1 LAQRGD
7 RRRRKKRQ
15 RAAAAA
21 RARERPVGDP
31 SPVERPAGVKATGRS
46 GPEARAEPGGS
57 SPEHPAGGYYARSR
71 QRDEAARAAL
81 KPLEAG
87 ERPAAVT
94 VGAIVALF
102 LALANFGAWLAGL
115 EVQGDRPSVAGVVA
129 YSGLMLLVAYG
140 MWKAKYWAV
149 LGMHALLAIL
159 IIVFAL
165 LAVQAENVLSLLIA
179 LAVIGSAGTLFWF
192 LIKAMAR
199 IQMPPRPGS
208 QPR

>member
-1 LAQRGD
+1 MAQRGK
-7 RRRRKKRQ
+7 RQRRKKRQ
-15 RAAAAA
+15 RAGSA
-21 RARERPVGDP
+21 
-31 SPVERPAGVKATGRS
+31 VERPA
-46 GPEARAEPGGS
+46 EASTEAEAPSTEPAAKERPG
-57 SPEHPAGGYYARSR
+57 GGYYARSR
-71 QRDEAARAAL
+71 QRDAEARAKLA
-81 KPLEAG
+81 PLESG
-87 ERPAAVT
+87 ERPTAVT
-94 VGAIVALF
+94 VGAVLALV

-115 EVQGDRPSVAGVVA
+115 EVQGDRPSIAGVGA

-165 LAVQAENVLSLLIA
+165 LAVQAENVVSLLIA
-179 LAVIGSAGTLFWF
+179 LAVIGAAGTLFWF

>member
-15 RAAAAA
+15 R
-21 RARERPVGDP
+21 
-31 SPVERPAGVKATGRS
+31 SRS
-46 GPEARAEPGGS
+46 APP
-57 SPEHPAGGYYARSR
+57 PPAGGYYERSR
-71 QRDEAARAAL
+71 RRDEEARAKL
-81 KPLEAG
+81 EPLEKG
-87 ERPAAVT
+87 ERPTAVT
-94 VGAIVALF
+94 VGAVLALV
-102 LALANFGAWLAGL
+102 LALANFGSWLAGL
-115 EVQGDRPSVAGVVA
+115 EVQGERPAATGVIV

-165 LAVQAENVLSLLIA
+165 LAVKAENVFELLIA
-179 LAVIGSAGTLFWF
+179 LGVIGPAGTLFWF

>member
-1 LAQRGD
+1 LAQRG
-7 RRRRKKRQ
+7 RRQKRKRRQ
-15 RAAAAA
+15 RAGAERATSGGAAGADGGRAAAPDT
-21 RARERPVGDP
+21 ER
-31 SPVERPAGVKATGRS
+31 SAGAPG
-46 GPEARAEPGGS
+46 AAEG
-57 SPEHPAGGYYARSR
+57 GGYYARSR
-71 QRDEAARAAL
+71 ERDAEARAKL
-81 KPLEAG
+81 KPLASG
-87 ERPAAVT
+87 ERPTAVT
-94 VGAIVALF
+94 VGAVLALV

-129 YSGLMLLVAYG
+129 YSGLMLLVAWG

-165 LAVQAENVLSLLIA
+165 LAVQAENLVSLLIA
-179 LAVIGSAGTLFWF
+179 LAVIAGAGTLFWF

>member
-1 LAQRGD
+1 LAQRG
-7 RRRRKKRQ
+7 RRQKRKRRQ
-15 RAAAAA
+15 RAGAERATSGGAAGADGAGAGAPSTERSAGAPGAA
-21 RARERPVGDP
+21 EG
-31 SPVERPAGVKATGRS
+31 
-46 GPEARAEPGGS
+46 
-57 SPEHPAGGYYARSR
+57 GGYYARSR
-71 QRDEAARAAL
+71 ERDAQARAKL
-81 KPLEAG
+81 QPLASG
-87 ERPAAVT
+87 ERPTAVT
-94 VGAIVALF
+94 VGALLALV

-129 YSGLMLLVAYG
+129 YSGLMLLVAWG

-165 LAVQAENVLSLLIA
+165 LAVQAENLVSLLIA
-179 LAVIGSAGTLFWF
+179 LAVIAGAGTLFWF

>member
-1 LAQRGD
+1 LARRAD
-7 RRRRKKRQ
+7 RRRKKRRRGASGGGQ
-15 RAAAAA
+15 
-21 RARERPVGDP
+21 
-31 SPVERPAGVKATGRS
+31 PASRGG
-46 GPEARAEPGGS
+46 GPALPAGGS
-57 SPEHPAGGYYARSR
+57 SAERSSAERAGGSSAERTGGGYYARSR
-71 QRDEAARAAL
+71 QRDEAARAKL
-81 KPLEAG
+81 EPLDTG
-87 ERPAAVT
+87 ERPTAVT
-94 VGAIVALF
+94 VGAILALL
-102 LALANFGAWLAGL
+102 LALANFGSWLAGV
-115 EVQGDRPSVAGVVA
+115 EVQGDRPAAAGVIV

-159 IIVFAL
+159 ILVFSL
-165 LAVQAENVLSLLIA
+165 LAVKAENVFELLIA

>member
-1 LAQRGD
+1 LAQRGE

-15 RAAAAA
+15 RAASPTRKQA
-21 RARERPVGDP
+21 RTTGSAPAGPPGAGEPTQAERPG
-31 SPVERPAGVKATGRS
+31 AA
-46 GPEARAEPGGS
+46 
-57 SPEHPAGGYYARSR
+57 YYARAR
-71 QRDEAARAAL
+71 QRDEAARAKL
-81 KPLEAG
+81 EPLGAG

-94 VGAIVALF
+94 VGAVLAF
-102 LALANFGAWLAGL
+102 VLALANFGSWLAGV
-115 EVQGDRPSVAGVVA
+115 EVQGDRPSAAGVLV

-140 MWKAKYWAV
+140 MWRAKYWAV

-165 LAVQAENVLSLLIA
+165 LAVKAENAFELLIA
-179 LAVIGSAGTLFWF
+179 LAVIVPAGTLFWF

>member
-1 LAQRGD
+1 LAQRGK

-15 RAAAAA
+15 RAGAAGDAAAGEPA
-21 RARERPVGDP
+21 AQASATQPAADERPG
-31 SPVERPAGVKATGRS
+31 
-46 GPEARAEPGGS
+46 
-57 SPEHPAGGYYARSR
+57 GGYYARSR
-71 QRDEAARAAL
+71 QRDAEARAKLA
-81 KPLEAG
+81 PLEKG
-87 ERPAAVT
+87 ERPTAVT
-94 VGAIVALF
+94 VGAVLALV
-102 LALANFGAWLAGL
+102 LALANFGAWVAGL
-115 EVQGDRPSVAGVVA
+115 EVQGDRPSIAGVGA

-165 LAVQAENVLSLLIA
+165 LAVQAENVVSLLIA
-179 LAVIGSAGTLFWF
+179 LAVIGAAGTLFWF

>member
-1 LAQRGD
+1 MAQRG
-7 RRRRKKRQ
+7 RRQKRKRRQ
-15 RAAAAA
+15 RAGA
-21 RARERPVGDP
+21 ER
-31 SPVERPAGVKATGRS
+31 ATGS
-46 GPEARAEPGGS
+46 TAAGATGEPAE
-57 SPEHPAGGYYARSR
+57 GGYYARSR
-71 QRDEAARAAL
+71 ERDAEARAKL
-81 KPLEAG
+81 QPLESG

-94 VGAIVALF
+94 VGALIALL
-102 LALANFGAWLAGL
+102 LAVANFGAWLAGL
-115 EVQGDRPSVAGVVA
+115 EVQGDRPSVAGVAA
-129 YSGLMLLVAYG
+129 YSGLMLLVAWG

-165 LAVQAENVLSLLIA
+165 LAVQAENVVSLLIA
-179 LAVIGSAGTLFWF
+179 LGVIAGAGTLFWF

>member
-1 LAQRGD
+1 LARRGE

-15 RAAAAA
+15 RAASA
-21 RARERPVGDP
+21 RRQTASSSGGQAGPPAERP
-31 SPVERPAGVKATGRS
+31 
-46 GPEARAEPGGS
+46 RA
-57 SPEHPAGGYYARSR
+57 GYYARSR
-71 QRDEAARAAL
+71 QRDEAARAKL
-81 KPLEAG
+81 KPLGSG

-94 VGAIVALF
+94 VGAVLAF
-102 LALANFGAWLAGL
+102 VLALANFGSWLAGL
-115 EVQGDRPSVAGVVA
+115 EVQGDRPSAAGVIV

-140 MWKAKYWAV
+140 MWRAKYWAV

-165 LAVQAENVLSLLIA
+165 LAVKAENAFELLIA
-179 LAVIGSAGTLFWF
+179 LAVIVPSGTLFWF

>member
-1 LAQRGD
+1 LAQRGK
-7 RRRRKKRQ
+7 RQRRKKRQ
-15 RAAAAA
+15 RAGSA
-21 RARERPVGDP
+21 
-31 SPVERPAGVKATGRS
+31 VERAS
-46 GPEARAEPGGS
+46 EARAEADVPSAELPAAEEPGSAEDRPG
-57 SPEHPAGGYYARSR
+57 GGYYARSR
-71 QRDEAARAAL
+71 HRDAEARAKLA
-81 KPLEAG
+81 PLEKG
-87 ERPAAVT
+87 ERPTAVT
-94 VGAIVALF
+94 VGAVLALV
-102 LALANFGAWLAGL
+102 LALANFGAWAAGL
-115 EVQGDRPSVAGVVA
+115 EVQGDRPSIAGVGA

-165 LAVQAENVLSLLIA
+165 LAVQAENVVSLLIA
-179 LAVIGSAGTLFWF
+179 LAVIGAAGTLFWF

>member
-1 LAQRGD
+1 MAQRGK
-7 RRRRKKRQ
+7 RQRRKKRQ
-15 RAAAAA
+15 RAGAAT
-21 RARERPVGDP
+21 ERP
-31 SPVERPAGVKATGRS
+31 SETRAGV
-46 GPEARAEPGGS
+46 EARAEERPAAEPVTEDRPG
-57 SPEHPAGGYYARSR
+57 GGYYARSR
-71 QRDEAARAAL
+71 RRDAQARAKLA
-81 KPLEAG
+81 PLEKG
-87 ERPAAVT
+87 ERPTAVT
-94 VGAIVALF
+94 VGAV
-102 LALANFGAWLAGL
+102 LAFVLAVVNFGAWLAGL
-115 EVQGDRPSVAGVVA
+115 EVQGDRPSVAGVGV

-165 LAVQAENVLSLLIA
+165 LAVQAENVVSLLIA
-179 LAVIGSAGTLFWF
+179 LAVIGGAGTLFWF

>member
-1 LAQRGD
+1 LAQRGK
-7 RRRRKKRQ
+7 RQKRKKRQ
-15 RAAAAA
+15 RAGGGAQPAGDRTVAEDPGAAAA
-21 RARERPVGDP
+21 ELPRDAPE
-31 SPVERPAGVKATGRS
+31 PAG
-46 GPEARAEPGGS
+46 
-57 SPEHPAGGYYARSR
+57 GGYYARSR
-71 QRDEAARAAL
+71 ERDAKARAKL
-81 KPLEAG
+81 EPLGRG
-87 ERPAAVT
+87 ERPTAVT
-94 VGAIVALF
+94 VGAVLALA
-102 LALANFGAWLAGL
+102 LALANFGAWLVGI

-129 YSGLMLLVAYG
+129 YSGLMLVVAYG

-165 LAVQAENVLSLLIA
+165 LAVQAENVVSLLIA
-179 LAVIGSAGTLFWF
+179 LAVIAGAGTLFWF